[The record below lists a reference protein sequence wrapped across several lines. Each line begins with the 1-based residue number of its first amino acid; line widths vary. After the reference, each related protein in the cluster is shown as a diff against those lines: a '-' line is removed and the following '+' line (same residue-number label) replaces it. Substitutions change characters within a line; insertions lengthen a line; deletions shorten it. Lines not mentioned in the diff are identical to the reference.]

1 MFRRSIPTVLA
12 VAAIA
17 LVAARSAFAEE
28 KSHEG
33 LVVSA
38 AAGKL
43 TMTMMDG
50 SNKHSHDVG
59 KDAKVTLDDKAAKLE
74 DLKEGFHVTVTMDN
88 KVVTKIA
95 AHSKVKKGLTATPSQ

>member
-1 MFRRSIPTVLA
+1 MIRRTIPLVLA
-12 VAAIA
+12 AAAIA
-17 LVAARSAFAEE
+17 LVAARAAFAEE

-33 LVVSA
+33 LIVSA
-38 AAGKL
+38 GAGKL

-59 KDAKVTLDDKAAKLE
+59 KDAKIMLDEKAAKLE

-95 AHSKVKKGLTATPSQ
+95 AHSKVKKGLLA